1 MIGESMGQL
10 LTGEFSREDKFPLSS
25 AECLGLIERIT
36 AQLPVLSPQSSGTDL
51 DLRLPQSQ
59 FWQLTR
65 WRGWV
70 ELFYAEAIIRHG
82 DHPGSIPD
90 TLSFP

>member
-1 MIGESMGQL
+1 M
-10 LTGEFSREDKFPLSS
+10 
-25 AECLGLIERIT
+25 
-36 AQLPVLSPQSSGTDL
+36 LSPQSSGTDL